1 MLFQRDIPKGNDEII
16 RVEITEFRGQNYLNI
31 RIWYTD
37 KESGQYKPTRSGVA
51 ILPELYPELKAAF
64 LEAEE
69 ELQKLS
75 GAS

>member
-1 MLFQRDIPKGNDEII
+1 MLFQKDIPKGNDEII
-16 RVEITEFRGQNYLNI
+16 RVEITEFRGQNYLNL

-37 KESGQYKPTRSGVA
+37 KESGQYKPTQRGIA
-51 ILPELYPELKAAF
+51 IRPELYPELKAAV

-75 GAS
+75 GTS